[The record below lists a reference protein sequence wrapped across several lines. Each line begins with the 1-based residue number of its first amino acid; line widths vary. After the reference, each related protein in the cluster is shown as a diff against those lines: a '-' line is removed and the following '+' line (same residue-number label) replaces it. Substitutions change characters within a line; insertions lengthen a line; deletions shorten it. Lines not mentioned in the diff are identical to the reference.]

1 MFICYNFI
9 YFLKKEILVKNN
21 SKSLMLVYIFT
32 IFLLGLSLSSY
43 LIFKFRN
50 ISVLGAVLFGI
61 LIFAADN
68 FSVPLPKTGFVS
80 VNFGISLSSLIL
92 FGPSTAIIVT
102 LISSISIRD
111 IFKKAPYY
119 KHLFNSGQY
128 LISIGV
134 SSWIFEIMYN
144 RKLDNIFFPRNIGI
158 IFLAAIIFFITNT
171 FLTASVIS
179 ISDNIKIFNVWVFNF
194 AWILPFHIFLVVMSV
209 AISFLYKMYG
219 PFTLLLTLMPL
230 IIAQYTYMLRTNE
243 RKALLSS
250 IMHIVK
256 IVEAKDVYTAG
267 HSVRVADYS
276 EKIARKLRLSEYD
289 IEILK
294 NIANLHD
301 IGKIQVDLSI
311 LNKTEKLT
319 NEDWTEIKKHPI
331 VGYEIVKEITFLK
344 ENASAVLYHHERS
357 DGSGY
362 PFGIYNDKIPL
373 FAKIISVADSY
384 DAMTSDRPYR
394 KALNTYQA
402 LKELENDTD
411 RQFDKSVC
419 SKMIELLIEEQNKEH
434 LQL

>member
-1 MFICYNFI
+1 MFICYNFF

-21 SKSLMLVYIFT
+21 SKSLMLVYIFA

-43 LIFKFRN
+43 LIFKFGN

-61 LIFAADN
+61 LIFATDN

-80 VNFGISLSSLIL
+80 VNFGISLASLIL

-111 IFKKAPYY
+111 IIKKAPYY
-119 KHLFNSGQY
+119 KHIFNCGQY
-128 LISIGV
+128 LISISAASIV
-134 SSWIFEIMYN
+134 FEIMYD
-144 RKLDNIFFPRNIGI
+144 RKLDNIFIPMHIGI
-158 IFLAAIIFFITNT
+158 IFLAAVIFFLINT
-171 FLTASVIS
+171 FLTASIIS

-194 AWILPFHIFLVVMSV
+194 AWLLPFHIFLVVTSI
-209 AISFLYKMYG
+209 AISFLYDTYG

-230 IIAQYTYMLRTNE
+230 MVAQYTYMLRANE
-243 RKALLSS
+243 RKALLNS
-250 IMHIVK
+250 ILHIVK

-344 ENASAVLYHHERS
+344 ESASAVLYHHERS

-362 PFGIYNDKIPL
+362 PFGIYNDKMPL

-384 DAMTSDRPYR
+384 DAMTTDRPYR
-394 KALNTYQA
+394 KALNAYQA
-402 LKELENDTD
+402 LKELENNTD

>member
-1 MFICYNFI
+1 
-9 YFLKKEILVKNN
+9 VKNN
-21 SKSLMLVYIFT
+21 SKSFLLTYIFT
-32 IFLLGLSLSSY
+32 IFLLGLSLSFY

-80 VNFGISLSSLIL
+80 VNFGISLASLIL

-102 LISSISIRD
+102 FISSISIRD

-119 KHLFNSGQY
+119 KHFFNSGQY
-128 LISIGV
+128 LISICAA
-134 SSWIFEIMYN
+134 SWVFEIMYS
-144 RKLDNIFFPRNIGI
+144 RKLDNIFTPKHIGI
-158 IFLAAIIFFITNT
+158 IFLAAIIFFLINT

-179 ISDNIKIFNVWVFNF
+179 ISQNIKIFNVWVFNF
-194 AWILPFHIFLVVMSV
+194 AWLLPFHIFLIVMSV
-209 AISFLYKMYG
+209 AISFLYKAYG

-230 IIAQYTYMLRTNE
+230 VIAQYTYMLRTNE
-243 RKALLSS
+243 RKALLNS

-276 EKIARKLRLSEYD
+276 EKIARKLKLNEYD

-319 NEDWTEIKKHPI
+319 NEDWNEIKKHPI
-331 VGYEIVKEITFLK
+331 VGFEIVKEITFLK
-344 ENASAVLYHHERS
+344 DNANAVLYHHERY

-362 PFGIYNDKIPL
+362 PFGIGNDKIPL
-373 FAKIISVADSY
+373 FAKIVSVADSY
-384 DAMTSDRPYR
+384 DAMTTDRPYR
-394 KALNTYQA
+394 KALTTKEA
-402 LKELENDTD
+402 IEELERNIDK
-411 RQFDKSVC
+411 QFDKRVC
-419 SKMIELLIEEQNKEH
+419 SKMLEILFEEQNGI
-434 LQL
+434 QAQT